1 MMPFR
6 WPDKGDQRI
15 RLKKKK
21 LSERIKRSIG
31 NMKYKLNER
40 MQRKK
45 KNKIR
50 VKKKDIRRGR
60 RSSSQN
66 RKEGMTIK
74 TRVKPKS
81 WKLSM

>member
-66 RKEGMTIK
+66 GKKVKTIK